1 MPIVLAIDD
10 VTEQTVS
17 IVCPRKVAGDG
28 GWAWAWDEVCVCQ
41 SSIAGYGLQ
50 PCENSNV
57 DWSAPKH
64 PIALPLLGRETEL
77 NSQQEVDIF
86 VRILKGAHP
95 VFHTRANA

>member
-10 VTEQTVS
+10 VSEQTVS

-28 GWAWAWDEVCVCQ
+28 GWAWDEVRVCQ

-50 PCENSNV
+50 PRDNSNV

-95 VFHTRANA
+95 VFGTRANA